1 MSKSSKIG
9 SNYLTEKQL
18 ILGLLLGAII
28 LYTISVGNL
37 AIRDWDEGYYTIV
50 ARDMYRTGNWL
61 YPTYLGDPFF
71 LKPPLMHWL
80 VALSYYLGG
89 VNEFTSRLPTALL
102 SAGSIPLV
110 YLLGK
115 EVFSQRLPAL
125 FSALVYL
132 TLLPV
137 VRNGRLA
144 MLDGMSIT
152 FFLIALLCLIKAK
165 KQKKWAL
172 GIGIA
177 LGLIGLTKGILVLLL
192 GAIAA
197 IFLLA
202 NGQLLILANPYLW
215 LGLIVGSLP
224 LFSWYFAQWQHYG
237 DTFLQIHFQSQG
249 FERINNAVWGNTG
262 PPWFYIL
269 ELLKYSLP
277 WLLFFPSGLYLAWQK
292 RHGSWG
298 KLVLIGFCGYMGI
311 ISVMGTKLPWYI
323 LPAYIFFA
331 LAVGSSLSKLWHS
344 RHYPLWLTV
353 TLTFLSL
360 AAIGGLV
367 YFILADPQIPLI
379 ILAVVVATTM
389 ALAAWQVQKNRP
401 TFIPILFAGTYLSLG
416 LLMISQSW
424 IWELNE
430 AFPVKPVATLIKE
443 NTDPQIPV
451 YISHYGR
458 PSLEFY
464 SDRLVIPLTNQHLEQ
479 LWQSKPYLLLDQNT
493 LEQFQL
499 PESQSLGTAA
509 GFSLIAPMGR

>member
-1 MSKSSKIG
+1 MSNFSKI
-9 SNYLTEKQL
+9 SSDSLTEKQL
-18 ILGLLLGAII
+18 ILGLLVGAII
-28 LYTISVGNL
+28 LYTVSLGNL

-61 YPTYLGDPFF
+61 YPTYLGDPFL

-80 VALSYYLGG
+80 VALSYHLGG

-102 SAGSIPLV
+102 SAGSIPLI

-115 EVFSQRLPAL
+115 EAFSQRLPAL

-152 FFLIALLCLIKAK
+152 FFLITLLCLIKAK
-165 KQKKWAL
+165 KQPTWAV
-172 GIGIA
+172 GIGIS

-192 GAIAA
+192 GAIAT

-202 NGQLLILANPYLW
+202 NSQLLLLANPYLW
-215 LGLIVGSLP
+215 LGLIIGSLP

-237 DTFLQIHFQSQG
+237 EIFLQVHFQAQG

-269 ELLKYSLP
+269 ELLKYSFP
-277 WLLFFPSGLYLAWQK
+277 WLLFFPSGLHLAWQK
-292 RHGSWG
+292 RHTPWG

-331 LAVGSSLSKLWHS
+331 LAIGSSLNKLWHS
-344 RHYPLWLTV
+344 RNYPLWLT
-353 TLTFLSL
+353 TAFALLSF
-360 AAIGGLV
+360 ASIGGLV

-379 ILAVVVATTM
+379 LLAVVVAITM
-389 ALAAWQVQKNRP
+389 GLAAWQVQQNRP
-401 TFIPILFAGTYLSLG
+401 TFIPLLFVGTYLSLG

-430 AFPVKPVATLIKE
+430 AFRVKPVAALIKE
-443 NTDPQIPV
+443 NTDPKIPV

-464 SDRLVIPLTNQHLEQ
+464 SDRLVIPLTSQNIEQ
-479 LWQSKPYLLLDQNT
+479 LWQSKPYLLLDQTT
-493 LEQFQL
+493 LEQTNL
-499 PESQSLGTAA
+499 PESQSLGIAA
-509 GFSLIAPMGR
+509 GFTLITPKE